1 MKHLL
6 LALMLTIG
14 FAASAQVDGMF
25 AFTLDGEQDVIF
37 SMYNVSPDV
46 RNELK
51 DYLMEAIQGYEVVD
65 GIWIINL
72 PNSNSKVLGDL
83 FLTETHNCVLFDFYV
98 DEIKYSDG
106 TTYHAKRFAK
116 PLRILNKY

>member
-1 MKHLL
+1 MKHLF

-14 FAASAQVDGMF
+14 FDTSAQVDGMF
-25 AFTLDGEQDVIF
+25 AFTLDSAQDTVF

-46 RNELK
+46 RDELK
-51 DYLMEAIQGYEVVD
+51 DYLIEAIHGYNVVD
-65 GIWIINL
+65 GAWVIDL

-83 FLTETHNCVLFDFYV
+83 FLTETHNYVLFDFYV

-106 TTYHAKRFAK
+106 TTYHAERFAK

>member
-25 AFTLDGEQDVIF
+25 AFTLDSAQDTVF

-46 RNELK
+46 RDELK
-51 DYLMEAIQGYEVVD
+51 DYLIEAIHGYNVVD
-65 GIWIINL
+65 GAWVIDL

-106 TTYHAKRFAK
+106 TSYHAERFAK

>member
-37 SMYNVSPDV
+37 SMYNVSPDI

-51 DYLMEAIQGYEVVD
+51 DYLMETIQGYEVVD
-65 GIWIINL
+65 GVWIIDL

-83 FLTETHNCVLFDFYV
+83 FLTKTQTCVLFDFYV
-98 DEIKYSDG
+98 DEIKYPDG
-106 TTYHAKRFAK
+106 TSYRAERFIK

>member
-37 SMYNVSPDV
+37 SMYNASPDV

-65 GIWIINL
+65 GIWIIDL

-106 TTYHAKRFAK
+106 TTYHAERFIK